1 MTVVAFWND
10 APHPEQRPI
19 GDVSTDGQ
27 RIAQPR
33 CRCQCETTSTSPS
46 TPLTTLKGRSYTLPS
61 FLAMARYSPSD
72 STTRGNAPIDSLM
85 TSPPGVITDHAV
97 FAKASPPLSLTSFS
111 VMTAARWVMITSV
124 SLPACTRISE
134 RTTELASP

>member
-61 FLAMARYSPSD
+61 FLAMARYSPSAKI
-72 STTRGNAPIDSLM
+72 TRGKAPIDSLM
-85 TSPPGVITDHAV
+85 TSPPGVLTAQEI
-97 FAKASPPLSLTSFS
+97 FARPPPPF
-111 VMTAARWVMITSV
+111 
-124 SLPACTRISE
+124 SLPRY
-134 RTTELASP
+134 